1 MATSQRDWLVVY
13 VLFSVIAS
21 RFILCVTPEKPPLE
35 RVKVWSDALS
45 DFWNTHVSTL
55 TGIDVVEK
63 EYKFPRSREGAVDIQ
78 TTFTKVDPATLVSN
92 MSQKLKA
99 MLDTKMDAL
108 QNSVNKAEDAA
119 ANHMWDSSLNK
130 EEVKYKNAKDM
141 MNEPLAYTE
150 RFEQKVNFSF
160 SSVHIPVEIYD
171 GDLEILNG
179 LNWTSQLDKV
189 FEENYKK
196 DPEILWQYFGSQA
209 GFMRTYPGGAWKNR
223 GQVDLY
229 DVRRQ
234 SWYTQGSSSPK
245 DMMILIDKSGST
257 HGQALQLMKVAVKS
271 ILDTLGENDFVNIA
285 AFSSDAQFVSQCF
298 NHTPFV
304 QATYRNKQKL
314 SNDVNDLSANG
325 MANFEVGLKFA
336 FEQFENFERNETNPD
351 LDQHNGASCNKVIML
366 LTDGGTDNAEEV
378 FKEYN
383 WPNKTVR
390 VFTYA
395 VGPTANPTNAIK
407 WMACANRG
415 YFSQIPAMGAI
426 RTRVQDYVGV
436 LARPLALNYVEHIQW
451 SSTHTNPFF
460 NASNAEY
467 IPVLSR
473 PQVLQNVKRFVWG
486 SIYYDHL
493 GLGMMTTVTLPV
505 YNRTAG
511 SSNQTILGVMGIDVT
526 TADMV
531 KKSPTQK
538 LGHNG
543 YSFAI
548 NPNGYIIF
556 HPHLKPTKYMRDPPN
571 IDLLEIEVEND
582 KKNELRTK
590 MIKGQTESME
600 FDTFVL
606 SSDMKYAHFD
616 KVRYS
621 FKPIEGTS
629 FSLGVSLPSYQTYYP
644 DFSATIAQFDDS
656 VFKSENWAMLIAP
669 WDYYTD
675 MSKSN
680 RSGTTEDIL
689 EMLNGSGTDWDKEL
703 LNHLYWDAVSAK
715 YVETYFIIVQ
725 DKYVDT
731 KGHIFTFL
739 SSNGGLTRVF
749 PKNASSSFMNQ
760 RDPKTSHYYKRILSS
775 DKNVFF
781 IEPFSKPVQDGNDTI
796 PPDVTV
802 GKALAV
808 KNDVSGETA
817 YKPGVMGAQF
827 MYSRVIDSL
836 YEFTEE
842 EIYYDCAD
850 VNFLNCYLVD
860 EGGFLIASNQEDHN
874 MQIGQ
879 FLGKVD
885 PPVMTKLFNASIYNR
900 IKHYDYQVTHD
911 CTSEEPETNA
921 GFSSFRIPSINLLYD
936 ALTLNWWTSK
946 FFWAYLNFNFWNSW
960 FSPQETYANDESW
973 TGSAETCVEVMYQY
987 YFGTNKTMTDTAEC
1001 NNCTRTILASR
1012 MHMHTNLL
1020 LVVTD
1025 PICSEC
1031 SFNEMPQAPVKVSD
1045 EEEKEVICD
1054 MARTPRYRKPVQ
1066 GCYSKDPREDA
1077 TKCGCMS
1084 STTAS
1089 VFNILLSIAVILFS
1103 VPYLTQTHS

>member
-1 MATSQRDWLVVY
+1 MATPLRGWLLVY
-13 VLFSVIAS
+13 VLFSIIAS
-21 RFILCVTPEKPPLE
+21 RLIRCVTLEKPPLE
-35 RVKVWSDALS
+35 RVRRWSENLS
-45 DFWNTHVSTL
+45 EFWNTHVSTL
-55 TGIDVVEK
+55 TGIDTVERK
-63 EYKFPRSREGAVDIQ
+63 FEFPRTTGNMVDIQ
-78 TTFTKVDPATLVSN
+78 ASFVKIDPAALVRD
-92 MSQKLKA
+92 MSLKLKV
-99 MLDTKMDAL
+99 MLDKKMAAL
-108 QNSVNKAEDAA
+108 QNSVEKAEEAA
-119 ANHMWDSSLNK
+119 ASHIWDGTLNK

-160 SSVHIPVEIYD
+160 SSVHIPVEIFD

-179 LNWTSQLDKV
+179 LNWTAQLDKV
-189 FEENYKK
+189 FEENYRM

-209 GFMRTYPGGAWKNR
+209 GFMRTYPGSAWKER

-245 DMMILIDKSGST
+245 DMMILIDTSGST

-285 AFSSDAQFVSQCF
+285 AFSSDAQFVSRCF

-314 SNDVNDLSANG
+314 SNDVNNLLANG

-336 FEQFENFERNETNPD
+336 FEQFESVRNETSMDPD
-351 LDQHNGASCNKVIML
+351 QQNGASCNKVIML

-395 VGPTANPTNAIK
+395 VGPTANPTNAIR

-415 YFSQIPAMGAI
+415 YFSQIPAMDAI
-426 RTRVQDYVGV
+426 RTRVQ
-436 LARPLALNYVEHIQW
+436 
-451 SSTHTNPFF
+451 
-460 NASNAEY
+460 EY

-486 SIYYDHL
+486 SIYYDYL

-531 KKSPTQK
+531 KKSPTEK
-538 LGHNG
+538 LGHTG

-556 HPHLKPTKYMRDPPN
+556 HPLLKPTKYMRDPPN
-571 IDLLEIEVEND
+571 VDLLEIEIENE
-582 KKNELRTK
+582 KKNELRTN
-590 MIKGQTESME
+590 MIKAQNGSME
-600 FDTFVL
+600 IETFVL
-606 SSDMKYAHFD
+606 SSDMKYVHLD

-621 FKPIEGTS
+621 YTPIEGTS

-644 DFSATIAQFDDS
+644 EFNANIGQFDKS
-656 VFKSENWAMLIAP
+656 MLQSENWAMLIAP
-669 WDYYTD
+669 WDYYD
-675 MSKSN
+675 AMSKSN
-680 RSGTTEDIL
+680 RSGTTEDIID
-689 EMLNGSGTDWDKEL
+689 MLKNTGVKWDEEL
-703 LNHLYWDAVSAK
+703 LNHLYWDAVMAK
-715 YVETYFIIVQ
+715 TVEEFFIIV
-725 DKYVDT
+725 KEAIVDT
-731 KGHIFTFL
+731 KGHIFTFM
-739 SSNGGLTRVF
+739 STNGGLTRVF
-749 PKNASSSFMNQ
+749 PKNASSSFMNNTN
-760 RDPKTSHYYKRILSS
+760 PKTSHFYKRVLSS

-781 IEPFSKPVQDGNDTI
+781 IEPFSRPVQDGNDTI
-796 PPDVTV
+796 PPDVTI
-802 GKALAV
+802 GKAFTI
-808 KNDVSGETA
+808 KNNVNGQTA
-817 YKPGVMGAQF
+817 YKPGMMGAQF
-827 MYSRVIDSL
+827 MYSRVISSL
-836 YEFTEE
+836 HEKTAED
-842 EIYYDCAD
+842 IYYDCAD
-850 VNFLNCYLVD
+850 VDFLNCYLVD

-885 PPVMTKLFNASIYNR
+885 PPVMTKLFNASVYER

-911 CTSEEPETNA
+911 CSSDEKETSALVSLRLE
-921 GFSSFRIPSINLLYD
+921 FHPSTCCD

-987 YFGTNKTMTDTAEC
+987 YYGANKTMTDTAEC
-1001 NNCTRTILASR
+1001 DNCTRTIQAVR
-1012 MHMHTNLL
+1012 MDVHTNLL
-1020 LVVTD
+1020 LVVAD

-1031 SFNEMPQAPVKVSD
+1031 DTFFNEMPQAPVKVNED
-1045 EEEKEVICD
+1045 EEKEVICD

-1077 TKCGCMS
+1077 SKCGCMS

-1089 VFNILLSIAVILFS
+1089 MSTILLSIAAILCS
-1103 VPYLTQTHS
+1103 VPYLTQPHS

>member
-426 RTRVQDYVGV
+426 RTRVQNYTRALVGPKEYV
-436 LARPLALNYVEHIQW
+436 Y
-451 SSTHTNPFF
+451 S
-460 NASNAEY
+460 
-467 IPVLSR
+467 
-473 PQVLQNVKRFVWG
+473 QNFSWEVTQ
-486 SIYYDHL
+486 DPH

-725 DKYVDT
+725 DKYVANTTNGIFSDT

>member
-426 RTRVQDYVGV
+426 RTRVQ
-436 LARPLALNYVEHIQW
+436 
-451 SSTHTNPFF
+451 
-460 NASNAEY
+460 EY

-725 DKYVDT
+725 DKYVANTTNGIFSDT

>member
-1 MATSQRDWLVVY
+1 MATPLRGWLLVY
-13 VLFSVIAS
+13 VLFSIIAS
-21 RFILCVTPEKPPLE
+21 RFIRCVTMEKPPLE
-35 RVKVWSDALS
+35 RVKRWSENLS
-45 DFWNTHVSTL
+45 VFWNTHVSTL
-55 TGIDVVEK
+55 TGIDTVERNF
-63 EYKFPRSREGAVDIQ
+63 EFPRTTGNMVDIQ
-78 TTFTKVDPATLVSN
+78 ASFVKVDPAELVRD

-99 MLDTKMDAL
+99 MLDKKMVAL
-108 QNSVNKAEDAA
+108 QNSVEKAEEAA
-119 ANHMWDSSLNK
+119 AGHIWDSSLNK

-179 LNWTSQLDKV
+179 LNWTAQLDKV
-189 FEENYKK
+189 FEENYRK

-209 GFMRTYPGGAWKNR
+209 GFMRTYPGSAWKER
-223 GQVDLY
+223 GEVDLY

-285 AFSSDAQFVSQCF
+285 AFSSDAQFVSRCF

-314 SNDVNDLSANG
+314 SNDVNNLSANG

-336 FEQFENFERNETNPD
+336 FEQFEIFERNETSSD
-351 LDQHNGASCNKVIML
+351 SDQQNGASCNKVIML

-378 FKEYN
+378 FKQYN

-395 VGPTANPTNAIK
+395 VGPTANPTNAIR

-426 RTRVQDYVGV
+426 RTRVQEYIEV
-436 LARPLALNYVEHIQW
+436 LARPLALSYVEHIQW

-460 NASNAEY
+460 NASNA
-467 IPVLSR
+467 
-473 PQVLQNVKRFVWG
+473 
-486 SIYYDHL
+486 

-531 KKSPTQK
+531 KKSPTEK
-538 LGHNG
+538 LGHTG

-556 HPHLKPTKYMRDPPN
+556 HPLLKPTKYMRDPPN
-571 IDLLEIEVEND
+571 VDLLEIEIENE
-582 KKNELRTK
+582 KKNELRTN
-590 MIKGQTESME
+590 MIKGQNASME
-600 FDTFVL
+600 IETLVL
-606 SSDMKYAHFD
+606 SSDMKYVHSD

-621 FKPIEGTS
+621 YTPINGTS
-629 FSLGVSLPSYQTYYP
+629 FSLGVSLPSYQIYYP
-644 DFSATIAQFDDS
+644 EFNANIQQFDKS
-656 VFKSENWAMLIAP
+656 MLQSENWAMLIAP
-669 WDYYTD
+669 WDYYAD

-680 RSGTTEDIL
+680 RSGTTEDIID
-689 EMLNGSGTDWDKEL
+689 MLKNSGVMWDEKL
-703 LNHLYWDAVSAK
+703 LNHLYWDAVMAK
-715 YVETYFIIVQ
+715 NVEEFFVIV
-725 DKYVDT
+725 KEAIVNTTNGLFSDT

-739 SSNGGLTRVF
+739 STNGGLTRVF
-749 PKNASSSFMNQ
+749 PKSANTSFMNN
-760 RDPKTSHYYKRILSS
+760 RDPKTSHFYKRVLSS

-796 PPDVTV
+796 PPDVTI
-802 GKALAV
+802 GKAFTI
-808 KNDVSGETA
+808 KNDQSGQTA
-817 YKPGVMGAQF
+817 YKPGMMGAQF
-827 MYSRVIDSL
+827 AYSRVISSL
-836 YEFTEE
+836 YEKTEE
-842 EIYYDCAD
+842 EIYYDCSD
-850 VNFLNCYLVD
+850 VDFLNCYLVD

-885 PPVMTKLFNASIYNR
+885 PPVMTKLFNASVYERN
-900 IKHYDYQVTHD
+900 KHYDYQVTHD
-911 CTSEEPETNA
+911 CSSEEKETSA

-946 FFWAYLNFNFWNSW
+946 FFWAYMNFNFWNSW

-987 YFGTNKTMTDTAEC
+987 YYGGNRTMTDTAEC
-1001 NNCTRTILASR
+1001 DNCTRTIQAVR
-1012 MHMHTNLL
+1012 MDLHTNLL
-1020 LVVTD
+1020 LVVAD

-1031 SFNEMPQAPVKVSD
+1031 DSFFNELPQAPVKVSE

-1077 TKCGCMS
+1077 SKCGCMS

-1089 VFNILLSIAVILFS
+1089 MSTILLSIVAILCS
-1103 VPYLTQTHS
+1103 VPYLTQPHS